1 MFVRIFVC
9 LDVYGSVEKYRL
21 QSKQPMS
28 VLMLIKFKFWCVLYG
43 VFLINFSSFKNNIGQ
58 RIGKQ

>member
-43 VFLINFSSFKNNIGQ
+43 VFFNKF
-58 RIGKQ
+58 